1 METLNCQIEPR
12 KGGRTRCRAAVVVD
26 DATRAIQG
34 FAAAVAGAICEQNK
48 KGFKICKV
56 EYLNFV
62 LF

>member
-1 METLNCQIEPR
+1 VETLIFQIEPR
-12 KGGRTRCRAAVVVD
+12 KGGRTRCRAAVVV

-48 KGFKICKV
+48 KVFKICKV